1 MVVFKDPLIHPHFFP
16 PSTLNLQWDWA
27 EQMTSQ
33 ANKALTSFFP
43 LLPTCSPSPS
53 PSPAATWR
61 FGAEDARALTVRLR
75 LACGEES
82 RDG

>member
-16 PSTLNLQWDWA
+16 PSTLNLQRDWA

-53 PSPAATWR
+53 PPQQPPGDS
-61 FGAEDARALTVRLR
+61 GLR
-75 LACGEES
+75 MPGP
-82 RDG
+82 